1 MSLEDAFL
9 EPWLSLLVLAKIEVT
24 SLSAILKDSAKIIID
39 ETKTIPISNI
49 GVSLKRHLIA

>member
-1 MSLEDAFL
+1 MSLEEAFV

-24 SLSAILKDSAKIIID
+24 SLSAILKDNAKMIME